1 MSNTKSPHPKEPHP
15 KKKVEVWVRSL
26 GVEDAQEMHAL
37 ETIVYPKDAWSKKQ
51 VEEELTSKWGTYLG
65 AYVGEDLVGYVG
77 AKGGVEGDIM
87 TVAVDPTHR
96 GMGIAGALVDRLL
109 LRVRSRGM
117 RKVFLEVRESNFA
130 ALRLYESHGF
140 SRIGTVPDYYR
151 HPVED
156 AVTMRLDFR

>member
-1 MSNTKSPHPKEPHP
+1 MTTTRNAHP
-15 KKKVEVWVRSL
+15 KKKNEFHVRSL
-26 GVEDAQEMHAL
+26 NVEDAGAMHAL

-77 AKGGVEGDIM
+77 AKGGVEGDVM
-87 TVAVDPTHR
+87 TVVVHPTHR
-96 GMGIAGALVDRLL
+96 GMGIARALVDQLL
-109 LRVRSRGM
+109 SRVRSQGM

-140 SRIGTVPDYYR
+140 SQIGTVPDYYR